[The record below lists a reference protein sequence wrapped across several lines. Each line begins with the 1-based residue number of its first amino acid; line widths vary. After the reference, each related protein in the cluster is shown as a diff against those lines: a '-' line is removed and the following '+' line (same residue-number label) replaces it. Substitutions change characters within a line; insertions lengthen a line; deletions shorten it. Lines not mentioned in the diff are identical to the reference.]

1 MVLSICKRQV
11 EAMKINI
18 YIATQKKHD
27 FPKNKNY
34 IPLLVGKPFETL
46 NSGFND
52 SVDESI
58 SAKNP
63 FYCEL
68 TGHYWIWKN
77 DHQSDIVGLCHY
89 RRFLWINDIRQRLC
103 RKNFVTLNEEIER
116 YLDTCNIESIIN
128 DYDIILPRPYAFSK
142 DDIKS
147 QFIFY
152 HGQENYKL
160 MMSALQ
166 NLYPDYFDT
175 AKLVFRRRYEYLA
188 NLLITKKIIFD
199 AYSEWLF
206 NVLQDVEDHLNL
218 EDKNNARL
226 LGYMGERLLNLYVF
240 HNKLRI
246 KEVPQ
251 IFLTG
256 TNDYDED
263 DLYVDFRYIKRRYFA
278 GILDIEEK
286 IRKKL
291 KSGQ

>member
-1 MVLSICKRQV
+1 
-11 EAMKINI
+11 MKINI
-18 YIATQKKHD
+18 YIATQKKYD

-46 NSGFND
+46 DIGFND
-52 SVDESI
+52 NVGESI

-103 RKNFVTLNEEIER
+103 KKNFVTLNEEVER
-116 YLDTCNIESIIN
+116 YLDTCNIESIFN
-128 DYDIILPRPYAFSK
+128 HYDIILPRPYAFSK
-142 DDIKS
+142 DNIKS
-147 QFIFY
+147 QFISY

-160 MMSALQ
+160 MLSALQ
-166 NLYPDYFDT
+166 NLYPDYFVT
-175 AKLVFRRRYEYLA
+175 AKSVFNRRYEYLA
-188 NLLITKKIIFD
+188 NLLITKKVIFD